1 MNSKLLAAFAA
12 LIVFSPPALAQ
23 KSKDTLRYPMQEN
36 EPTFE
41 RYTSPGAYHYVWSN
55 AVWDDLLA
63 FDPTTGKFLPAL
75 AKSYSQP
82 SDTVYE
88 YELREDVKWH
98 DGQPFTADDVVYTLS
113 WLTDPKTQLRYKANW
128 DWIAS
133 VEKLGPY
140 KVRVTAKRPVPDGL
154 MWMASGWAI
163 YPKHLHEPLADKSAF
178 GDKPVGT
185 GPYKINKVEKVA
197 GIVAENYKDFRPTSL
212 KPKGSFGHIVS
223 EPIHDTGTLV
233 AALITGRADLVADLP
248 PDQAADLVKSG
259 KFEVSLAPKAVGYTF
274 LTFPSSG
281 WKNKKML
288 ADPKVRL
295 ALAKAIDRKA
305 LVKLKYGE
313 WAGNM
318 QPVEGMCDKAQLGC
332 GYTKL
337 YPDYDPEGAKKLLA
351 EAGYPEGF
359 DVGIAAFQ
367 KYVPEAVAI
376 SGMFRSI
383 GVKANVTPISITQR
397 VSLLNQGRVEIGLF
411 GWSGGASFEVSPQI
425 VRHFL
430 SNDYDDQPMNVE
442 ASKTLPIIDDAE
454 RRKAVG
460 KVFDQITEKAYA
472 FPMTPS
478 PEIYTHTKEVKLLA
492 PPDLIHPAQTVPVH
506 KFGWK

>member
-1 MNSKLLAAFAA
+1 LFA
-12 LIVFSPPALAQ
+12 SPALAQ

-55 AVWDDLLA
+55 SVWDDLLG
-63 FDPTTGKFLPAL
+63 FDSTTGKFLPAL
-75 AKSYSQP
+75 AKSYAQP

-113 WLTDPKTQLRYKANW
+113 WLTDPKTTLRYKANW
-128 DWIAS
+128 DWIKS

-140 KVRVTAKRPVPDGL
+140 KVRITAKQPVPDGL

-163 YPKHLHEPLADKSAF
+163 YPKHLHAPLADKSAF

-185 GPYKINKVEKVA
+185 GPYKINKVDKTT
-197 GIVAENYKDFRPTSL
+197 GIVAENYKDYRPTRL
-212 KPKGSFGHIVS
+212 KPKGSFGHILS
-223 EPIHDTGTLV
+223 EPIHDSGTLV
-233 AALITGRADLVADLP
+233 AALLTGKADLVADIP
-248 PDQAADLVKSG
+248 SDQAAELVKSG
-259 KFEVSLAPKAVGYTF
+259 RFEVSLAPPAVGYTF

-281 WKNKKML
+281 SKNKKVL
-288 ADPKVRL
+288 ADQRVRH
-295 ALAKAIDRKA
+295 AIAMAIDRDA
-305 LVKLKYGE
+305 LVKVKYG
-313 WAGNM
+313 AFAKGIL
-318 QPVEGMCDKAQLGC
+318 PTEGMCDKSQLGC

-337 YPDYDPEGAKKLLA
+337 YPAYDPDGARKLLA
-351 EAGYPEGF
+351 EAGYPDGF
-359 DVGIAAFQ
+359 DVVISAFQ

-376 SGMFRSI
+376 SGMLRNI
-383 GVKANVTPISITQR
+383 DIQANVMPISITQR
-397 VSLLNQGRVEIGLF
+397 VQLLNQGKVEIGLF

-430 SNDYDDQPMNVE
+430 SNDYDDAAMNTQ
-442 ASKTLPIIDDAE
+442 AAKILPIMDDAE
-454 RRKAVG
+454 RRKMAA
-460 KVFDQITEKAYA
+460 KVFDQLNEKAYA

-478 PEIYTHTKEVKLLA
+478 RETSTHTKEVKLLA
-492 PPDLIHPAQTVPVH
+492 SGAMHAAQTIPVH
-506 KFGWK
+506 EFGWK

>member
-1 MNSKLLAAFAA
+1 MKPRLLAATVA
-12 LIVFSPPALAQ
+12 IVFLASPALAQ

-55 AVWDDLLA
+55 SVWDDLLG

-82 SDTVYE
+82 SPTIYE
-88 YELREDVKWH
+88 YEIRDDVKWH
-98 DGQPFTADDVVYTLS
+98 DGQPLTVDDVFYTLS

-133 VEKLGPY
+133 VEKLGPN
-140 KVRVTAKRPVPDGL
+140 KVRVTAKQPVPDGL

-163 YPKHLHEPLADKSAF
+163 YPKHLHEPLADKAAF

-185 GPYKINKVEKVA
+185 GPYKINKVDKIT
-197 GIVAENYKDFRPTSL
+197 GIVAENYKDYRPTSL

-223 EPIHDTGTLV
+223 EPIRDSGTLV
-233 AALITGRADLVADLP
+233 AALLTGKADLAADLP

-259 KFEVSLAPKAVGYTF
+259 KFEVSLAPPAVGYTF

-281 WKNKKML
+281 WKNKKIL
-288 ADPKVRL
+288 ADERIRHAV
-295 ALAKAIDRKA
+295 AMAIDRKA
-305 LVKLKYGE
+305 LVKLKYGDL
-313 WAGNM
+313 AKDM

-332 GYTKL
+332 GYSRL
-337 YPDYDPEGAKKLLA
+337 YPDFDPAGAKKLMA
-351 EAGYPEGF
+351 EAGYPNGF
-359 DVGIAAFQ
+359 DVVISGFQ
-367 KYVPEAVAI
+367 KYLPEAVAI
-376 SGMFRSI
+376 SGMLR
-383 GVKANVTPISITQR
+383 NVGINASVNPISITQR
-397 VSLLNQGRVEIGLF
+397 VQLLNQGKVEIGLF
-411 GWSGGASFEVSPQI
+411 GWSGGASFEVSPQV

-430 SNDYDDQPMNVE
+430 SNDYDDAQMNAE
-442 ASKTLPIIDDAE
+442 AAKILPIMDDAE
-454 RRKAVG
+454 RRKFAA
-460 KVFDQITEKAYA
+460 KVFDQLNEKAYA

-478 PEIYTHTKEVKLLA
+478 PETYTHTKEVKLLA
-492 PPDLIHPAQTVPVH
+492 AGAMHAAQTIPVH
-506 KFGWK
+506 EFGWK